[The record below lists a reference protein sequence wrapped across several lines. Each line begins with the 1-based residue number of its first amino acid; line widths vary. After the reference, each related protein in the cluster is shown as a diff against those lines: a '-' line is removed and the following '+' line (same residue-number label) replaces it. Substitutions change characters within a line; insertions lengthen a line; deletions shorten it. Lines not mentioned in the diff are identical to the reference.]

1 MELTKNVFIET
12 CKRYS
17 EYDPSKPDNAVV
29 VTLLSKPGRK
39 RHVIGLFNIEDGFFV
54 YHDYNRIEAGHYA
67 LDLAREAMIRANR
80 FGSATSSMRY
90 NGETY
95 EYELAF
101 TQFVKQQYLNETML
115 VREYTRIDQAIKRFL
130 GLPHEL
136 IVDKKSSAEIYL
148 VVTMDSENKMSKEG
162 SQLAFTPDTASF
174 LKAATLGHALI
185 LSQKAWDTLPDKYK
199 PVPLRTTYVLSRD
212 PSFKAP
218 GATVCG
224 DLDTALKTV
233 RQNKVFVVGGHQ
245 LLEEAFPSATGA
257 IVARFHEPVGGEHA
271 APLFTEERFNKR
283 VMHIG
288 MHMGVNYSLL
298 KYKKK

>member
-130 GLPHEL
+130 DLPHEL

-148 VVTMDSENKMSKEG
+148 VATMDSKNKMGKNG
-162 SQLAFTPDTASF
+162 IQLAFTPDMESF
-174 LKAATLGHALI
+174 MKAVSFGHAVI
-185 LSQKAWDTLPDKYK
+185 MSRKTWDSLPEKFR
-199 PVPLRTTYVLSRD
+199 PLPMRTTFVLSRD
-212 PSFKAP
+212 ESFTAP
-218 GATVCG
+218 GAIVCR
-224 DLDTALKTV
+224 DLDTALKAV
-233 RQNKVFVVGGHQ
+233 QQNKVFVVGGHE
-245 LLEEAFPSATGA
+245 LLKQAFPHATGA
-257 IVARFHEPVGGEHA
+257 FITKFHTKNG
-271 APLFTEERFNKR
+271 LRTRRTE
-283 VMHIG
+283 VQ
-288 MHMGVNYSLL
+288 
-298 KYKKK
+298 